1 MILTIDISILQIV
14 EFDEGFDTEVFFM
27 YVFIAAGAILLLFL
41 GFSFLSSRKH
51 YYFVFIVDFKT
62 LNFM

>member
-1 MILTIDISILQIV
+1 
-14 EFDEGFDTEVFFM
+14 M

-51 YYFVFIVDFKT
+51 YYFILMVDFKT
-62 LNFM
+62 LNFNFSSLSASILIISFIYILI